1 MMKKRTLRNLE
12 VNPIGMGCMGFSHG
26 YGDIPTEEY
35 SIQAIQ
41 MAHDF
46 GCDFYDTAEAY
57 SPRQAAIG
65 HNELIIGKAIKFSE
79 YAKRKEAT
87 DAQIALAWMLH
98 KYPNVIPIPG
108 SQNKERILENLGAWN
123 VELTDEEFQALDTAL
138 NALNIKGFRGHVEQQ
153 EGTMADWG
161 KRK

>member
-1 MMKKRTLRNLE
+1 M
-12 VNPIGMGCMGFSHG
+12 
-26 YGDIPTEEY
+26 
-35 SIQAIQ
+35 IQRKL
-41 MAHDF
+41 
-46 GCDFYDTAEAY
+46 
-57 SPRQAAIG
+57 SPRLAAIG

-108 SQNKERILENLGAWN
+108 SKNKERILENLGAWN

-153 EGTMADWG
+153 GGTMADWG

>member
-57 SPRQAAIG
+57 SPRLAAIG
-65 HNELIIGKAIKFSE
+65 HNEL
-79 YAKRKEAT
+79 
-87 DAQIALAWMLH
+87 
-98 KYPNVIPIPG
+98 
-108 SQNKERILENLGAWN
+108 
-123 VELTDEEFQALDTAL
+123 FQALDTAL

-153 EGTMADWG
+153 GGTMADWG